1 MNIFIETLIMDLIEI
16 KKKKKKKG
24 KEEIPRNSKIEN
36 N

>member
-16 KKKKKKKG
+16 KKKG

>member
-16 KKKKKKKG
+16 KKKKKKG

>member
-16 KKKKKKKG
+16 KKKKKG